1 MVNWSVN
8 HKLEY
13 VTIKVNK
20 LELNVS
26 IWSYIKKFKK
36 KQDEDWWNL

>member
-1 MVNWSVN
+1 MVNWNVN
-8 HKLEY
+8 YKLEY

-26 IWSYIKKFKK
+26 IWTDTKKF
-36 KQDEDWWNL
+36 N